1 MGLALTFDD
10 GPDPRGTPAVLDA
23 LERTGSPATFFVIA
37 PAAEAR
43 PELLRR
49 VASSGHRIAL
59 HCDRHVRHSEM
70 DEAGIR
76 EDTARALR
84 RLARLGVRPTLWR
97 VPWGVQTEH
106 TARVA
111 AEFGL
116 TLVGWDADT
125 HDWRGDGAADM
136 FRAIRPALRPDAVV
150 LAHDGIGPGATRGD
164 CSETAAFVALVA
176 NYAAR
181 AALTLSV
188 L

>member
-23 LERTGSPATFFVIA
+23 LERTGSLATFFVIA

-176 NYAAR
+176 DYAAR